1 MDLYFES
8 LPVITALR
16 YGVDVRRYHLAY
28 QLSAWCSPI
37 ERRVDVAAY
46 KLVRLGSLRD
56 PGDEGVRE
64 STTTTVTFIRG
75 GQPVSRNERALH
87 RDIDLVVRE
96 ARNELPR
103 AACSRMHCCLRPTW
117 FHDDCNNILGHSTSV
132 NVFPWSTSAYCSKG
146 EEKCSR
152 TARGALSE
160 SSSHAR

>member
-64 STTTTVTFIRG
+64 STTTTSRPFNRG
-75 GQPVSRNERALH
+75 VSKFARKEPYIATSISSFVRRAMSCPVPPVKNALLVE
-87 RDIDLVVRE
+87 IDVVV
-96 ARNELPR
+96 L
-103 AACSRMHCCLRPTW
+103 
-117 FHDDCNNILGHSTSV
+117 
-132 NVFPWSTSAYCSKG
+132 
-146 EEKCSR
+146 
-152 TARGALSE
+152 
-160 SSSHAR
+160 